1 MVMEN
6 ALLEVV
12 TLCSV
17 AADRASAAFAWQT
30 FAGRIPHVVASSS
43 WCAYRVVLM
52 MMCHQA
58 TKSLIA
64 PEQQG
69 RLKKAN
75 LEYVL
80 LEGPLFPFVQRC
92 ISLCVIV
99 CERWLRPCSNQ
110 LSVLSTYNICM
121 ESCVV

>member
-30 FAGRIPHVVASSS
+30 FAGRIPHVVLVASSS

-58 TKSLIA
+58 TKSLRRSSR
-64 PEQQG
+64 G
-69 RLKKAN
+69 GLKKAN

-80 LEGPLFPFVQRC
+80 LEGSLFPFVQRC
-92 ISLCVIV
+92 ISLCV
-99 CERWLRPCSNQ
+99 
-110 LSVLSTYNICM
+110 
-121 ESCVV
+121 

>member
-58 TKSLIA
+58 TKSLRRSSR
-64 PEQQG
+64 G
-69 RLKKAN
+69 GLKKAN

-80 LEGPLFPFVQRC
+80 LEGSLFPFVQRRS
-92 ISLCVIV
+92 SLCVRDG
-99 CERWLRPCSNQ
+99 CGRAATS
-110 LSVLSTYNICM
+110 
-121 ESCVV
+121 